1 MKKPR
6 ELKEIEV
13 VKGRILDVALDIIV
27 GEGYGNLTM
36 RRLASKLNMTAPN
49 IYNYY
54 KSKDEIYIHLVI
66 RGFNMLN
73 NIMQDVIIKYKEPG
87 ERAKQLARAYLS
99 FGFKNTGYYNI
110 MFTYPTPKYNDF
122 IGTALEKLSEVEYRI
137 SMQIV
142 DFVLKEIATFT
153 ERREADESVRIDLV
167 GVWSMLHGMVSL
179 YNSKIIN
186 YTTGNP
192 EDMYN
197 SLIDAFLAKLNFKQ
211 KPESF

>member
-13 VKGRILDVALDIIV
+13 IKGKILDVALGIIV

-36 RRLASKLNMTAPN
+36 RGLASKLNMTAPN

-87 ERAKQLARAYLS
+87 ERAKQLAKAYLS
-99 FGFKNTGYYNI
+99 FGFKNSGYYNI

-122 IGTALEKLSEVEYRI
+122 IGTALEKLSEVEYGI

-142 DFVLKEIATFT
+142 NFVLKEIAVLTVRNET
-153 ERREADESVRIDLV
+153 DESVRIDLV

-186 YTTGNP
+186 YTTVNP
-192 EDMYN
+192 EDIYN
-197 SLIDAFLAKLNFKQ
+197 TLIDSLLAKLKIR
-211 KPESF
+211 

>member
-6 ELKEIEV
+6 EFKEIEGI
-13 VKGRILDVALDIIV
+13 KGRILDVALDIIV
-27 GEGYGNLTM
+27 NEGYGNLTM

-54 KSKDEIYIHLVI
+54 KCKDEIYINLVI

-73 NIMQDVIIKYKEPG
+73 NILQDVIIKYKEP
-87 ERAKQLARAYLS
+87 RVRVKQLAKAYLS
-99 FGFKNTGYYNI
+99 FGFKHSGYYNI
-110 MFTYPTPKYNDF
+110 MFTYPTPKYNDY

-142 DFVLKEIATFT
+142 DFVMKEIAVFT
-153 ERREADESVRIDLV
+153 EKKDVDESVRMNLI

-186 YTTGNP
+186 YTTVNP

-197 SLIDAFLAKLNFKQ
+197 SLIDAFLSKLNIK
-211 KPESF
+211 

>member
-6 ELKEIEV
+6 EFKEIEGI
-13 VKGRILDVALDIIV
+13 KGRILDVALDIIV
-27 GEGYGNLTM
+27 NDGYGSLTM
-36 RRLASKLNMTAPN
+36 RRLASRLNMTAPN

-66 RGFNMLN
+66 RGFDMLY
-73 NIMQDVIIKYKEPG
+73 NILQNVIIKYKKPG
-87 ERAKQLARAYLS
+87 ERARHLARAYLA
-99 FGFKNTGYYNI
+99 FGLKHSGYYDI
-110 MFTYPTPKYNDF
+110 MFTYPTPKYNDY

-142 DFVLKEIATFT
+142 DFVMKEIAAFT
-153 ERREADESVRIDLV
+153 GKNEVDESTRVDLI

-179 YNSKIIN
+179 YNSKIIS
-186 YTTGNP
+186 YTTVNP

-197 SLIDAFLAKLNFKQ
+197 SLIDAFLSKLIIK
-211 KPESF
+211 

>member
-1 MKKPR
+1 MKRPR
-6 ELKEIEV
+6 ELTKIEGI
-13 VKGRILDVALDIIV
+13 KGQILDVALGIIV
-27 GEGYGNLTM
+27 EEGYGNLTM

-73 NIMQDVIIKYKEPG
+73 NIMQDVINKYKEPA
-87 ERAKQLARAYLS
+87 ERAKQLAKAYLS
-99 FGFKNTGYYNI
+99 FGFMNSGYYNI

-142 DFVLKEIATFT
+142 NFVLKEIAILTVRNET
-153 ERREADESVRIDLV
+153 DESVRINLI

-197 SLIDAFLAKLNFKQ
+197 TLIDSLLGKLNIK
-211 KPESF
+211 

>member
-6 ELKEIEV
+6 ELKEIECI
-13 VKGRILDVALDIIV
+13 KGRILDVALDIIV
-27 GEGYGNLTM
+27 SEGYGNLTM
-36 RRLASKLNMTAPN
+36 RRLASELNMTAPN

-73 NIMQDVIIKYKEPG
+73 NILQDVIIKYKKPS
-87 ERAKQLARAYLS
+87 ERVRQLAKAYLS
-99 FGFKNTGYYNI
+99 FGFKYSGYYNI
-110 MFTYPTPKYNDF
+110 MFTYPTPKYNDY

-142 DFVLKEIATFT
+142 DFVMKEIAVFT
-153 ERREADESVRIDLV
+153 KRKEVDESVRIDLV

-186 YTTGNP
+186 YTTVNP

-197 SLIDAFLAKLNFKQ
+197 SLIDAFLVKLNIK
-211 KPESF
+211 

>member
-6 ELKEIEV
+6 ERNEIEGI
-13 VKGRILDVALDIIV
+13 KERILDVALDIIV
-27 GEGYGNLTM
+27 NDGYGNLTM

-73 NIMQDVIIKYKEPG
+73 NILQDVIIKYKEPG
-87 ERAKQLARAYLS
+87 ERAKQLAKAYLS
-99 FGFKNTGYYNI
+99 FGFKNSGYYNI

-122 IGTALEKLSEVEYRI
+122 IGTALEKLSEVEYKI

-142 DFVLKEIATFT
+142 NFVLKEIAILTK
-153 ERREADESVRIDLV
+153 RKEADESVLIDLI
-167 GVWSMLHGMVSL
+167 GAWSMLHGMVSL

-186 YTTGNP
+186 YTTVNP

-197 SLIDAFLAKLNFKQ
+197 SLIDSRLGKLNIK
-211 KPESF
+211 